1 MHHTKIRSVKYNFIM
16 NAILNA
22 SSFIFPFI
30 TFPYISRVLL
40 PYGVG
45 KVNFATSVVSYFSM
59 FAMLGIPTY
68 GVRICA
74 QVRDDKRELSRTI
87 HEILFLNILVMLLVY
102 VVYFGAIWTVPRLR
116 ADQELFYIMNFMI
129 LFNVIGMDWLYKG
142 LELYSY
148 ITVRSIA
155 FKAIAVCLMFLFV
168 KGPEDYVIYGMI
180 SIIAAVGSNI
190 LNLINLRH
198 HIELHPVGDYHFTRH
213 WKAVFF
219 FFLMSVA
226 TTVYTNLDMVML
238 GFMKGDVEVGY
249 YTAAVKVK
257 NILVSFVTSLGTV
270 LLPRVSYYVEHG
282 MREQFLQTGQKA
294 LHFVVLT
301 ALPVTIYF
309 LLFSRES
316 ILLLSGAS
324 FAAAAVPMMLIMPT
338 VLFIGVTNILG
349 IQILVPLSKENL
361 VFYSVLA
368 GAVTDLMINAVCI
381 PRMASAGAALGTTV
395 AEGIVLMVQVII
407 LKDRI
412 RELVQP
418 IQFGK
423 IAMAVLAGATGSL
436 LTRQWD
442 LSALGVLCISS
453 VLFFGIY
460 GGILLITKE
469 SFLCE
474 ILQQLKQIKRRS

>member
-1 MHHTKIRSVKYNFIM
+1 M

-74 QVRDDKRELSRTI
+74 QMRDDKRELSRTV

-168 KGPEDYVIYGMI
+168 RGPEDYVIYGMI

-190 LNLINLRH
+190 LNLINLRY

-338 VLFIGVTNILG
+338 MLFIGVTNILG
-349 IQILVPLSKENL
+349 IQILVPLGKENL

-381 PRMASAGAALGTTV
+381 PQMASAGAALGTTV

-442 LSALGVLCISS
+442 LSAFGVLCVSS

>member
-1 MHHTKIRSVKYNFIM
+1 M